1 MWKWFEIKKHLTA
14 SYEQRRVLFLN
25 GSLKVLCNYYNIK
38 LTQAFGG
45 HFQFTYNMKNI
56 SFWQEKQTLL
66 LIEEVEETGGKEKKN
81 TSPPCGPE
89 SIHCSRLISFG
100 CIILSVSMAN
110 LTVPKAQ
117 APDWSIQNQTTNY
130 WAHHS
135 LPLPF
140 SVLPPLSPPH
150 SSLSL
155 CLPLQQLWG
164 SCTQEQQSGSVRF
177 PLPRSSLK
185 ACPIMALQSHKHA

>member
-1 MWKWFEIKKHLTA
+1 MIQYPSTANMRKWFGILCLCDKQIKKHLTV
-14 SYEQRRVLFLN
+14 SYEQRSVLFLN

-56 SFWQEKQTLL
+56 SFWQEKQTLH
-66 LIEEVEETGGKEKKN
+66 LIEEVEETGGKEKN

-135 LPLPF
+135 LPLPSPPPF
-140 SVLPPLSPPH
+140 FFPFLPLIPLSPSPAAV
-150 SSLSL
+150 
-155 CLPLQQLWG
+155 G
-164 SCTQEQQSGSVRF
+164 FMYTRAAVRQ
-177 PLPRSSLK
+177 
-185 ACPIMALQSHKHA
+185 C